1 MADERPN
8 VVVQYVTKT
17 DTTPPP
23 SAGENIISVI
33 VLLAGLALAFGWWK

>member
-23 SAGENIISVI
+23 SVAEIILSLFLLICISV
-33 VLLAGLALAFGWWK
+33 ALGWWR

>member
-23 SAGENIISVI
+23 SVAEIIIS
-33 VLLAGLALAFGWWK
+33 LLLLFGISFALGWWR

>member
-23 SAGENIISVI
+23 SIAEILLSII
-33 VLLAGLALAFGWWK
+33 LLLGISLTLGWWR